1 LAGLAQGKESGREG
15 LIMTRQ
21 ARCDPFGLGYWE
33 GVIVAWQKILERWAV
48 EMGEQIEPELT
59 DAGPTGAARV
69 DKTLSTELVAGAD
82 LAPDMPADI
91 PHERQPVA
99 LAAARH
105 IRRTLT
111 RTTRRDLGRAMT
123 DMCEPGGWRVT
134 TLNPDLPDP
143 RKFAILSDRF
153 DKISQSDDPHVLYA
167 ELLGLAAVAAGWAQG
182 IERRAWRDA
191 KRASRAA
198 RRADR
203 ATRRNRGRIGPAGH
217 GDVDRAT

>member
-1 LAGLAQGKESGREG
+1 
-15 LIMTRQ
+15 MCCQ
-21 ARCDPFGLGYWE
+21 AMRDPFGLGLWQ
-33 GVIVAWQKILERWAV
+33 GVLDAWTTILERWAV
-48 EMGEQIEPELT
+48 AVGEQVEPVRS
-59 DAGPTGAARV
+59 A
-69 DKTLSTELVAGAD
+69 DKTLSTGAPELVAGAD

-111 RTTRRDLGRAMT
+111 RTTRRDLGRAMV

-167 ELLGLAAVAAGWAQG
+167 ELLGLAAVATGWAQG

-191 KRASRAA
+191 KRRQRAERRERRAA
-198 RRADR
+198 RR
-203 ATRRNRGRIGPAGH
+203 NRGLPGPVNPAGH
-217 GDVDRAT
+217 GDVDEAT

>member
-1 LAGLAQGKESGREG
+1 MCCQVR
-15 LIMTRQ
+15 
-21 ARCDPFGLGYWE
+21 DPFGYWE
-33 GVIVAWQKILERWAV
+33 SVIIAWQKILERWAV
-48 EMGEQIEPELT
+48 EMGEQVEPVRTE
-59 DAGPTGAARV
+59 DEPDRG
-69 DKTLSTELVAGAD
+69 DKRLSTPELVAGAD
-82 LAPDMPADI
+82 LAPDKV

-143 RKFAILSDRF
+143 RKMAILSDRF
-153 DKISQSDDPHVLYA
+153 DKIAMTDDPHVLYA
-167 ELLGLAAVAAGWAQG
+167 ELLGLAAVATGWAQG

-191 KRASRAA
+191 KRAQRA
-198 RRADR
+198 RRR
-203 ATRRNRGRIGPAGH
+203 AERARRRGDHVREPGDVPGLAAGH
-217 GDVDRAT
+217 GDVDG

>member
-1 LAGLAQGKESGREG
+1 

-21 ARCDPFGLGYWE
+21 VRCDPFGLGLDYWQ
-33 GVIVAWQKILERWAV
+33 GVVDSWTTILERWAV
-48 EMGEQIEPELT
+48 AVGEQVEPVRS
-59 DAGPTGAARV
+59 A
-69 DKTLSTELVAGAD
+69 DKTLSTSGAPELVAGAD

-198 RRADR
+198 RRAGR

-217 GDVDRAT
+217 GDVDEAT

>member
-1 LAGLAQGKESGREG
+1 MCCQVS
-15 LIMTRQ
+15 
-21 ARCDPFGLGYWE
+21 CDPLVLGLDYWQR
-33 GVIVAWQKILERWAV
+33 VVDSWTTILERWAV
-48 EMGEQIEPELT
+48 AVGEQVEPVRT
-59 DAGPTGAARV
+59 DADRV
-69 DKTLSTELVAGAD
+69 DKTLSTGGPELITGAD

-167 ELLGLAAVAAGWAQG
+167 ELLGLAAVATGWAQG

-198 RRADR
+198 RRAGR

-217 GDVDRAT
+217 GDVDEAT